1 MSVVE
6 LPAAT
11 MLSIWC
17 RTAMAVVEF
26 DWATDRSVQ
35 AGHRTFV
42 SMTAAR
48 CATVWDD
55 ESNAPLPIRRATPRT
70 RRGRRTRAHSGTT
83 ANLAVDC
90 SGMGRTRPFAGRLE
104 ERVEV
109 LLRGRPLEHRG
120 HAARRVHDERR
131 RRRRDPVT
139 LGDRPARVAHR
150 RPEVAVLAQER

>member
-1 MSVVE
+1 MSAVE

-48 CATVWDD
+48 CATVWDE
-55 ESNAPLPIRRATPRT
+55 ESKAPLPTRSATPRT
-70 RRGRRTRAHSGTT
+70 SRGRRTRAHSGTT
-83 ANLAVDC
+83 AFLPVAC
-90 SGMGRTRPFAGRLE
+90 SGMGGPRLVTGRLE
-104 ERVEV
+104 E
-109 LLRGRPLEHRG
+109 
-120 HAARRVHDERR
+120 
-131 RRRRDPVT
+131 
-139 LGDRPARVAHR
+139 
-150 RPEVAVLAQER
+150 